1 MAGGGIVSSPAVRG
15 HIPDYMY
22 TTPETPDRG
31 GNRSTICGRG
41 LCPPQN
47 KSTSE
52 FRMLMAEEYFPGVK
66 AQANGTEIEI
76 GNITADLSFVT
87 SPGDPFDSRWISDA
101 LFSEANRDIS
111 LWLQRAT
118 HAVSAG
124 DRGSEIRCRSS
135 AGRPAQVMSC

>member
-1 MAGGGIVSSPAVRG
+1 
-15 HIPDYMY
+15 
-22 TTPETPDRG
+22 
-31 GNRSTICGRG
+31 
-41 LCPPQN
+41 
-47 KSTSE
+47 
-52 FRMLMAEEYFPGVK
+52 MLMAEEYFPGVK